1 MPITSLESINQFLS
15 PVPATAFRIAKS
27 FEQSRDCF
35 LKSCDCHKQNKS
47 WFHAAKALEQVILV
61 CKEMNN
67 LMEVHQYAERACNL
81 YQQHGSP
88 EAGASALD
96 KAAKML
102 EATHPEKALSL
113 YQHALDVVMVSSF
126 FGIFEITKNL
136 NKSPPPSLFT
146 RLKTRP
152 VKGPST

>member
-1 MPITSLESINQFLS
+1 MLKWRPDYDVAADDYMKAGGLPALDTHRINRLINFCCPLL
-15 PVPATAFRIAKS
+15 PATAYRIAKS
-27 FEQSRDCF
+27 FQQSKDCF
-35 LKSCDCHKQNKS
+35 LKACDLHKQNKS
-47 WFHAAKALEQVILV
+47 WFHAAKSLEQCILV

-102 EATHPEKALSL
+102 ETDHPEKALQL
-113 YQHALDVVMVSSF
+113 YQHALDVVMVS
-126 FGIFEITKNL
+126 
-136 NKSPPPSLFT
+136 
-146 RLKTRP
+146 
-152 VKGPST
+152 